1 MKIIDNYL
9 QDNIF
14 NEIHDYVHSTSMQWI
29 LSKQVNDKSNSK
41 HHFQLIHNFIF
52 DDMPVYDKSDKL
64 PIDILSVY
72 ANEVKKNFE
81 ISRARAN
88 MFIKTSDTPQHM
100 GFHKDIEKSGEYT
113 LLFYLE
119 DSNGYTNFDN
129 GDKVESKKNRAVIFP
144 ADVLHETV
152 SQTDILYRSNINI
165 NFKDMK

>member
-9 QDNIF
+9 QDNMF
-14 NEIHDYVHSTSMQWI
+14 NKIYDYVHSILMQWQ
-29 LSKQVNDKSNSK
+29 LSKQANDKSSNK

-52 DDMPVYDKSDKL
+52 DDIPVYDKSDKL
-64 PIDILSVY
+64 PINILSVY
-72 ANEVKKNFE
+72 ANQVKQNFE

-100 GFHKDIEKSGEYT
+100 GFHKDIKKSGEYT
-113 LLFYLE
+113 LLLYLE
-119 DSNGYTNFDN
+119 DSNGYTNFYN

-144 ADVLHETV
+144 ADILHETV
-152 SQTDILYRSNINI
+152 SQTDTFYRSNINI